1 MAIEKSENQQRTQQK
16 TGSRSGK
23 DAQAEALKQEQ
34 RASVQYHV
42 DSHTLATAHLYRVRM
57 IIATPRAGQVVRLPV
72 WIPGSYMVREF
83 SRHLQNLCAEQ
94 QGEPVSIRQLD
105 KCSWKINCVAD
116 SELELRWQ
124 VYAFDD
130 SVRTAYLDQYRA
142 FFNPTSLCLMAQ
154 GLENKPQVLH
164 LTGTSAKRVATAAQ
178 RCKGKPV
185 AGAASY
191 HFADY
196 DALADTPFEVGD
208 FWSGSF
214 TLHGIRHRLVV
225 SGAPDFFDGKR
236 LLRDVKKICAVH
248 LRLWH
253 GKQADAAA
261 EQLQMRSYV
270 FLLHAAADG
279 YGGLEHRDSTAL
291 ICRREDLPVKGAYL
305 SEGKT
310 EGKTEGKAE
319 GKKSRLPAAY
329 VTLLGL
335 ISHEYFHT
343 WNVKRLRPAAFQRY
357 AYFAEQY
364 TELLWFF
371 EGFTS
376 YFDDLALYR
385 AGLITARQYLDLLV
399 RALNHVQQTPGAA
412 VQTVAQSSFDA
423 WVKYYR
429 RDHNTLNHTVSYY
442 VKGALIALCFDL
454 TLRAE
459 ERGTLDQLMRALWQ
473 HCRGDT
479 MTEKD
484 FLRVLRKSFG
494 RSFAAECEAWVHGT
508 GELPWEALLLKHG
521 VAPKYRKADITERLG
536 VTLEAGNS
544 TALILKTVQHGS
556 AAQRAGL
563 SAGDEL
569 LAVNGWRIRTL
580 EQLLPHVTTEAT
592 TEATVGKKAK
602 QESGTIPVRVDNE
615 IPITAKDRHA
625 PLALLYVRDGR
636 LHNTAL
642 RLPAVGHGNRRLKAL
657 ELTDAKQAG
666 QWLNGCSDN
675 D

>member
-1 MAIEKSENQQRTQQK
+1 MAIGKSKKQQQAQRN
-16 TGSRSGK
+16 TGSYSGT
-23 DAQAEALKQEQ
+23 EAGGAGKT
-34 RASVQYHV
+34 AVAVQYHV

-83 SRHLQNLCAEQ
+83 SRHLQNLSAEQ
-94 QGEPVSIRQLD
+94 KGRSVDIRQLD

-116 SELELRWQ
+116 SELELCWQ

-164 LTGTSAKRVATAAQ
+164 LTGISAKRVATAAQ

-310 EGKTEGKAE
+310 EGK
-319 GKKSRLPAAY
+319 KSRLPGAY

-343 WNVKRLRPAAFQRY
+343 WNVKRLRPAAFRRY

-376 YFDDLALYR
+376 YFDDLALFR
-385 AGLITARQYLDLLV
+385 AGLITAQQYLDLLV

-508 GELPWEALLLKHG
+508 GELPWEALLLRHG
-521 VAPKYRKADITERLG
+521 IVPQYREAEVAERLG
-536 VTLEAGNS
+536 VTLEAGS
-544 TALILKTVQHGS
+544 SERALILKTVQHGS
-556 AAQRAGL
+556 AAQQAGL

-569 LAVNGWRIRTL
+569 LAVNDWRIRTL
-580 EQLLPHVTTEAT
+580 EQLLPHASAATDNTET
-592 TEATVGKKAK
+592 RLGEEDGNTSLT
-602 QESGTIPVRVDNE
+602 
-615 IPITAKDRHA
+615 
-625 PLALLYVRDGR
+625 LLYVRDGR
-636 LHNTAL
+636 LHTAAL
-642 RLPAVGHGNRRLKAL
+642 RLPAAGKGNRRLKAL
-657 ELTDAKQAG
+657 KLSDATRAR
-666 QWLNGCSDN
+666 QWLDGSGGRD
-675 D
+675 